1 MGGVRGG
8 VVVRCVCVHTC
19 EQTKQE
25 RRLALVDSWDRKEG
39 RNG

>member
-8 VVVRCVCVHTC
+8 VVVRCVCVHTR
-19 EQTKQE
+19 EHTQQE
-25 RRLALVDSWDRKEG
+25 RRLALVDSWERKEE